1 MNAIAKIEKPQ
12 LLQSMADKY
21 QLEPADFAR
30 TVRATCGMP
39 TATPE
44 QFAAF
49 LIVAKTY
56 NLNPILR
63 EIWAFPSR
71 AGGIVPIVSIDGWAN
86 IVNSHPLCDG
96 FEFEMVN
103 EDGAVGCTCRIYR
116 KDRKHPVSITE
127 WFAECQRATDVW
139 KTMPKRMLRHKAFI
153 QAARLAFGLAGI
165 YDEDEGRVIAEA
177 PARDVTPLRVPSP
190 TEVEVVETVETDH
203 GTDKYRP
210 GDVVDMAAEK
220 SDPISSGP
228 IDVDKS
234 ASPVGEKKSTSKLKW
249 PDLKTGYEK
258 WITMAFKRINEHM
271 DGGELETFWNQEIE
285 PQIKSLMP
293 PDQDDV
299 IAAYDRR
306 QKALKEEGDE

>member
-21 QLEPADFAR
+21 QLEPAQFAQ

-39 TATPE
+39 TATAE

-56 NLNPILR
+56 NLNPVLR

-96 FEFEMVN
+96 FEFEMVS
-103 EDGAVGCTCRIYR
+103 EDDEIGCTCRIYR
-116 KDRKHPVSITE
+116 KDRKHPVAVTE
-127 WFAECQRATDVW
+127 WLSECVRDTAIW
-139 KTMPKRMLRHKAFI
+139 KTMKKRMLRHKAFI

-190 TEVEVVETVETDH
+190 SEVEVIETVAETDH

-210 GDVVDMAAEK
+210 GDVVDMKAEPEPSK
-220 SDPISSGP
+220 DEPKAEP
-228 IDVDKS
+228 AK
-234 ASPVGEKKSTSKLKW
+234 PKLKW
-249 PDLKTGYEK
+249 PDLKIGYEK
-258 WITMAFKRINEHM
+258 WITLAFKRINEHM
-271 DGGELETFWNQEIE
+271 DGGELETFFLQEVQ
-285 PQIKSLMP
+285 PTLDSLLP
-293 PDQDDV
+293 PDRDDV

-306 QKALKEEGDE
+306 QKALKADEE

>member
-1 MNAIAKIEKPQ
+1 MNAIVKSERQQ
-12 LLQSMADKY
+12 LLPAMAEKY
-21 QLEPADFAR
+21 QLQPEEFAR

-103 EDGAVGCTCRIYR
+103 EDGEIGCTCRIYR
-116 KDRKHPVSITE
+116 KDRKHPVAVTE
-127 WFAECQRATDVW
+127 WLAECQRDTPIW
-139 KTMPKRMLRHKAFI
+139 KTMKKRMLRHKAFI

-165 YDEDEGRVIAEA
+165 YDEDEGRVIADA

-190 TEVEVVETVETDH
+190 TEVEVVEVVETDH

-210 GDVVDMAAEK
+210 GDVVDMASEK
-220 SDPISSGP
+220 AADPISSGP
-228 IDVDKS
+228 LPQPEEKS
-234 ASPVGEKKSTSKLKW
+234 KPKLKW
-249 PDLKTGYEK
+249 PDIAKGYEK
-258 WITMAFKRINEHM
+258 WITLAFKRINEQM
-271 DGGELETFWNQEIE
+271 DGGELETFFVQEIQ
-285 PQIKSLMP
+285 PTLDKLMP
-293 PDQDDV
+293 PDRDDV
-299 IAAYDRR
+299 VACYDRR

>member
-21 QLEPADFAR
+21 QLEPDQFAK

-39 TATPE
+39 TATAE

-56 NLNPILR
+56 NLNPVLR

-86 IVNSHPLCDG
+86 LVNSHPQCDG
-96 FEFEMVN
+96 FEFETVHDG
-103 EDGAVGCTCRIYR
+103 EDMGITCKLFR
-116 KDRKHPVSITE
+116 KDRSHPVSVTE
-127 WFAECQRATDVW
+127 WLSECARPTDPW
-139 KTMPKRMLRHKAFI
+139 KTMRRRMLRHKAFI

-177 PARDVTPLRVPSP
+177 PARDVTSLRVPSP
-190 TEVEVVETVETDH
+190 SEVEVIETVETDH
-203 GTDKYRP
+203 GTDKYKP
-210 GDVVDMAAEK
+210 GDVVDMNPPAA
-220 SDPISSGP
+220 DPEP
-228 IDVDKS
+228 PKDEPK
-234 ASPVGEKKSTSKLKW
+234 AEPAKPKLKW

-258 WITMAFKRINEHM
+258 WITLCFKRINEHM
-271 DGGELETFWNQEIE
+271 DGGELETFFVQEIQ
-285 PQIKSLMP
+285 PTLDKLMP
-293 PDQDDV
+293 PDRDDV